1 MVNKNATSLSS
12 WLVAG
17 DAYAYRVDDCD
28 QAHRPVFWLSDSV
41 KLATETVIKRHR
53 LECDKSLEFVP

>member
-1 MVNKNATSLSS
+1 MRLAR
-12 WLVAG
+12 

-53 LECDKSLEFVP
+53 LACDKSLEFVP